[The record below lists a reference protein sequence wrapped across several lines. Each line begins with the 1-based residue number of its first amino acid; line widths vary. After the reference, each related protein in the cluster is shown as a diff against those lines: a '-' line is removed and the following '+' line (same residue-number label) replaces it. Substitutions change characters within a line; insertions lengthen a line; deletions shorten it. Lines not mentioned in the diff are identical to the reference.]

1 MFVRKLVDD
10 LNRDNEVLVDN
21 NTDLKTAFTFLVRE
35 HKKLQ
40 FELDKQKRNNALLE
54 SYRQQFIE
62 LKKERDDAFKT
73 VTKLREK
80 LEIMNDVMQLAAQEQ
95 QVFQT
100 DTDEAFE

>member
-1 MFVRKLVDD
+1 VQTSGFDRGEVGCQTEESQATKQLGPFETYDLLFVRKLVDD
-10 LNRDNEVLVDN
+10 LNRDNEVLFDN

-62 LKKERDDAFKT
+62 LK
-73 VTKLREK
+73 
-80 LEIMNDVMQLAAQEQ
+80 
-95 QVFQT
+95 
-100 DTDEAFE
+100 